1 MNETEYRQRVDD
13 LMERIE
19 YQIDDS
25 GVDVDYENTGGLLTI
40 TVESNASQIILS
52 RQAPT
57 REVWLADRSGGFHFI
72 WQHDAWRDTQSGN
85 LLSDMLSRAFLAQA
99 EESVVFSL

>member
-1 MNETEYRQRVDD
+1 
-13 LMERIE
+13 MERVE

-52 RQAPT
+52 RQAAT

-72 WQHDAWRDTQSGN
+72 WQRDAWRDTQSGD

-99 EESVVFSL
+99 DESVVFFPLVLAAKTV